1 MKNESPIIVEAM
13 MFVAASENELSL
25 NDKQLSQLD
34 FDARHDFVLDDDFGG
49 IVAKLEFSNTRCYSD
64 RQRGVRRHVSVALVD
79 ATERVP
85 VAEKSVKVA
94 MSAKQPHRTGY
105 VTFGMAEA
113 EFRHGHTYRLM
124 VRDDISGILLE
135 ESVIHIFSTDEL
147 EHPCLW
153 YEVTGGGIRPDWEPF
168 SIYRSVKVESGK
180 ELYVRFNLTHNFG
193 VKLPAILPELEVR
206 LYNPEGAVHPVRFI
220 EPKFL
225 DPQTGSLYVE
235 MPFFS
240 SSIYRGPYYAE
251 LLCMQYPIA
260 GFVFS
265 TRGPEVKGE
274 CYGANIVPFDDYS
287 KEAAEERFRRFA
299 ESEEDAEKDLETE
312 DFDEFL
318 DRFIRSEQAALA
330 KELADVETVCEQGEA
345 EELKT
350 EAPRADSKEHCSIVD
365 SLSMLTGLSSV
376 KNKLGKYEK
385 LVAFN
390 KMRAENGLPVG
401 NMPLHAMFLGSP
413 GTGKTTVAQRVGV
426 MLRRA
431 GVLSKGHVVIR
442 ERATLLGQNYSSES
456 ENTLKA
462 IEEAQGG
469 ILLIDEAYQLF
480 QPNDP
485 RDPGKFVIESLLTAL
500 ADESRRDWMLILAGY
515 PDRMRRMFEMN
526 PGLKSRIPDSNI
538 YEFEDFT
545 EPELM
550 EIAERYFERNG
561 YTLSPDARDALA
573 QRLSADYRQRDASF
587 GNARHVVN
595 MILTDIVPAM
605 AERVI
610 ESGVIDKTRLTEI
623 QASDIPSPQS
633 FRDTSS
639 RRRVGFRA

>member
-1 MKNESPIIVEAM
+1 
-13 MFVAASENELSL
+13 MFVAASKNELSL
-25 NDKQLSQLD
+25 NDNQLARLG
-34 FDARHDFVLDDDFGG
+34 FDARHDFLLDADFDG
-49 IVAKLEFSNTRCYSD
+49 IVMQLEFASKRYFSD
-64 RQRGVRRHVSVALVD
+64 DTRGVRRKVSVTLVD

-85 VAEKSVKVA
+85 VAQKYISVA
-94 MSAKQPHRTGY
+94 MSATQSHQAKY
-105 VTFGMAEA
+105 MVFSMAEA
-113 EFRHGHTYRLM
+113 GFRNGHTYRVI
-124 VRDDISGILLE
+124 VRDDTAGSLLE
-135 ESVIHIFSTDEL
+135 ESVIHTFSTEVL

-153 YEVTGGGIRPDWEPF
+153 FDVTGGGIRPDWEPF

-180 ELYVRFNLTHNFG
+180 ELNVRFNLTHNFG
-193 VKLPAILPELEVR
+193 VNVPAILPELEVR
-206 LYNPEGAVHPVRFI
+206 LYNPEGEPTLVRFI
-220 EPKFL
+220 EPKFVECRE
-225 DPQTGSLYVE
+225 GSMYVE

-240 SSIYRGPYYAE
+240 SSLYRGPYYAE

-274 CYGANIVPFDDYS
+274 SYGANIVPFDEYS
-287 KEAAEERFRRFA
+287 QEAAVDRFRKFA
-299 ESEEDAEKDLETE
+299 ESVEDSEKELETE
-312 DFDEFL
+312 DFDELL
-318 DRFIRSEQAALA
+318 DSFIRNEQAALA
-330 KELADVETVCEQGEA
+330 DVPDVEENADDDGEA
-345 EELKT
+345 EVLK
-350 EAPRADSKEHCSIVD
+350 EEPQAASGEHRSIVD
-365 SLSMLTGLSSV
+365 SLSMLTGLTSV

-385 LVAFN
+385 LVTFN

-401 NMPLHAMFLGSP
+401 NVPLHAMFLGSP
-413 GTGKTTVAQRVGV
+413 GTGKTTVARRVGL

-431 GVLSKGHVVIR
+431 GVLSKGHVVVR

-485 RDPGKFVIESLLTAL
+485 RDPGKFVIESLLTVL

-545 EPELM
+545 ESELM

-561 YTLSPDARDALA
+561 FSLSADARDALA
-573 QRLSADYRQRDASF
+573 QRLRADYSHRDSSF
-587 GNARHVVN
+587 GNARHVIN

-610 ESGVIDKTRLTEI
+610 EGGEIDKTRLTEI
-623 QASDIPSPQS
+623 QACDIPARQS
-633 FRDTSS
+633 SVNTSS
-639 RRRVGFRA
+639 RRRVGFSA

>member
-1 MKNESPIIVEAM
+1 
-13 MFVAASENELSL
+13 MFVAASKNELSL
-25 NDKQLSQLD
+25 NDNQLARLG
-34 FDARHDFVLDDDFGG
+34 FDARHDFLLDADFDG
-49 IVAKLEFSNTRCYSD
+49 IVLQIEFASKRYFSD
-64 RQRGVRRHVSVALVD
+64 DTRGVRRKVSVTLVD

-85 VAEKSVKVA
+85 VAQKYISVA
-94 MSAKQPHRTGY
+94 MSATQSHQAKY
-105 VTFGMAEA
+105 VVFSMAEA
-113 EFRHGHTYRLM
+113 EFQHGHTYRVV
-124 VRDDISGILLE
+124 VRDDTAGTLLE
-135 ESVIHIFSTDEL
+135 ESVIHTFSTEVL

-153 YEVTGGGIRPDWEPF
+153 FDVTGGGIRPDWEPF
-168 SIYRSVKVESGK
+168 SIYRSMKVESGK
-180 ELYVRFNLTHNFG
+180 ELNVRFNLTHNFG
-193 VKLPAILPELEVR
+193 VNVPAILPELEVR
-206 LYNPEGAVHPVRFI
+206 LYNPEGEPTLVRFI
-220 EPKFL
+220 EPKFVECWE
-225 DPQTGSLYVE
+225 GSMYVE

-240 SSIYRGPYYAE
+240 SSLYRGPYYAE

-274 CYGANIVPFDDYS
+274 SYGANIVPFDEYS
-287 KEAAEERFRRFA
+287 TDAAVERFRKFA
-299 ESEEDAEKDLETE
+299 ESVEDSEKELETE
-312 DFDEFL
+312 DFDELL
-318 DRFIRSEQAALA
+318 DSFIRNEQAALA
-330 KELADVETVCEQGEA
+330 DVPDVEENADEDGEA
-345 EELKT
+345 EVLK
-350 EAPRADSKEHCSIVD
+350 EEEPQPAPGEHRSIVD
-365 SLSMLTGLSSV
+365 SLSMLTGLTSV

-385 LVAFN
+385 LVTFN

-401 NMPLHAMFLGSP
+401 NVPLHAMFLGSP
-413 GTGKTTVAQRVGV
+413 GTGKTTVARRVGL

-431 GVLSKGHVVIR
+431 GVLSKGHVVVR

-485 RDPGKFVIESLLTAL
+485 RDPGKFVIESLLTVL

-545 EPELM
+545 ESELM

-561 YTLSPDARDALA
+561 FSLSADARDALA
-573 QRLSADYRQRDASF
+573 QRLRADYSHRDSSF

>member
-1 MKNESPIIVEAM
+1 

-34 FDARHDFVLDDDFGG
+34 FDGRHDFVLDADFGG
-49 IVAKLEFSNTRCYSD
+49 IVLQIEFGNRRYFCDDS
-64 RQRGVRRHVSVALVD
+64 RGVRRHVSVELVD
-79 ATERVP
+79 ATLRVP
-85 VAEKSVKVA
+85 VAEKSVKVT
-94 MSAKQPHRTGY
+94 MSSMQSHLTKY
-105 VTFGMAEA
+105 VTFSMAEA
-113 EFRHGHTYRLM
+113 GFRHDHTYRVV
-124 VRDDISGILLE
+124 VRDDISGSLLE
-135 ESVIHIFSTDEL
+135 ESVIHTYDPDALGHPFS
-147 EHPCLW
+147 W
-153 YEVTGGGIRPDWEPF
+153 YEVAGGGIRPEWEHF
-168 SIYRSVKVESGK
+168 SIYRSMKVEPGK
-180 ELYVRFNLTHNFG
+180 VLYARFNLSHNFG
-193 VKLPAILPELEVR
+193 DKLPAILPELEVR
-206 LYNPEGAVHPVRFI
+206 LYNPEGMANNVRFV
-220 EPKFL
+220 EPQFV
-225 DPQTGSLYVE
+225 DCHMGSIFVE

-240 SSIYRGPYYAE
+240 TDVYRGPFYAE

-274 CYGANIVPFDDYS
+274 CYGANIEPFDEYS
-287 KEAAEERFRRFA
+287 IDAAVERFRKFTEA
-299 ESEEDAEKDLETE
+299 SEDPVKEVEED
-312 DFDEFL
+312 DFDKLL
-318 DRFIRSEQAALA
+318 DRFIREEKAALA
-330 KELADVETVCEQGEA
+330 DVPVEDDA
-345 EELKT
+345 EEAS
-350 EAPRADSKEHCSIVD
+350 EEGPQPQQEDVCSIVD

-376 KNKLGKYEK
+376 KSKLGKYEK

-401 NMPLHAMFLGSP
+401 SMPLHAMFLGSP

-431 GVLSKGHVVIR
+431 GVLSKGHVVVR

-538 YEFEDFT
+538 YEFDDFT

-561 YTLSPDARDALA
+561 YTLSSDARDALV
-573 QRLSADYRQRDASF
+573 QRLAADYRQRDSSF
-587 GNARHVVN
+587 GNARHVIN

>member
-1 MKNESPIIVEAM
+1 
-13 MFVAASENELSL
+13 MFVAASKNELSL
-25 NDKQLSQLD
+25 NDNQLARLG
-34 FDARHDFVLDDDFGG
+34 FDTRHDFLLDADFGG
-49 IVAKLEFSNTRCYSD
+49 IVLQIEFASKRYFSD
-64 RQRGVRRHVSVALVD
+64 DTRGVRRRVSVTLVD

-85 VAEKSVKVA
+85 VAQKYISVA
-94 MSAKQPHRTGY
+94 MSATQSHQPKY
-105 VTFGMAEA
+105 VVFSMAEA
-113 EFRHGHTYRLM
+113 EFQHGHTYRVV
-124 VRDDISGILLE
+124 VRDDTAGTLLE
-135 ESVIHIFSTDEL
+135 ESIIHTFSTEVL

-153 YEVTGGGIRPDWEPF
+153 FDVTGGGIRPDWEPF
-168 SIYRSVKVESGK
+168 SIYRSMKVESGK
-180 ELYVRFNLTHNFG
+180 ELNVRFNLTHNFG
-193 VKLPAILPELEVR
+193 VNVPAIFPELEVR
-206 LYNPEGAVHPVRFI
+206 LYNPEGEPTLVRFI
-220 EPKFL
+220 EPKFVECRE
-225 DPQTGSLYVE
+225 GSMYVE

-240 SSIYRGPYYAE
+240 SSLYRGPYYAE

-274 CYGANIVPFDDYS
+274 SYGANIVPFDEYS
-287 KEAAEERFRRFA
+287 VAVAVDRFRKFA
-299 ESEEDAEKDLETE
+299 ESVEDSEKELETE
-312 DFDEFL
+312 DFDELL
-318 DRFIRSEQAALA
+318 DSFIRNEQAALA
-330 KELADVETVCEQGEA
+330 DVPDVEENADEDGEA
-345 EELKT
+345 EVLK
-350 EAPRADSKEHCSIVD
+350 EEPQAASGEHRSIVD
-365 SLSMLTGLSSV
+365 SLSMLTGLTSV

-385 LVAFN
+385 LVTFN

-401 NMPLHAMFLGSP
+401 NVPLHAMFLGSP
-413 GTGKTTVAQRVGV
+413 GTGKTTVARRVGL

-431 GVLSKGHVVIR
+431 GVLSKGHVVVR

-485 RDPGKFVIESLLTAL
+485 RDPGKFVIESLLTVL

-545 EPELM
+545 ESELM

-561 YTLSPDARDALA
+561 FSLSADARDALA
-573 QRLSADYRQRDASF
+573 QRLRADYSHRDSSF
-587 GNARHVVN
+587 GNARHVIN

-610 ESGVIDKTRLTEI
+610 EGGEIDKTRLTEI
-623 QASDIPSPQS
+623 QACDIPARQS
-633 FRDTSS
+633 SVNTSS
-639 RRRVGFRA
+639 RRRVGFSA